1 MYLGYIRVST
11 DKQDNQKQKHLILEY
26 AQENDFKIDEFIE
39 VEESS
44 RKSAK
49 QRKIEEL
56 KQKLN
61 KDDTLIVAEL
71 SRLGRNMLEV
81 MNLIQE
87 LNDNGIKLIFIRQP
101 ELSTFNTA
109 HSKLLLAIYSY
120 FAESERE
127 FISMR
132 TKQGLAAARASGKKL
147 GRRPGQKVKSKFDDK
162 KEVIKELLLK
172 DVSMT
177 AISKIVELGS
187 YVGIRNYIINNDD
200 LFKIQ
205 QQNKKKKELI
215 NQIASKEVL
224 L

>member
-26 AQENDFKIDEFIE
+26 AQVNNFKIDEFIE

-44 RKSAK
+44 RKTEK
-49 QRKIEEL
+49 QRRITEIKERL
-56 KQKLN
+56 HV
-61 KDDTLIVAEL
+61 DDTLIVAEL

-87 LNDNGIKLIFIRQP
+87 LNDNGVKLIFIRQP

-132 TKQGLAAARASGKKL
+132 TKQGLAAAKATGKKL
-147 GRRPGQKVKSKFDDK
+147 GRRKGQKVKSKFD
-162 KEVIKELLLK
+162 EHVEIIKTLLLK
-172 DVSMT
+172 EVSIT
-177 AISKIVELGS
+177 AIHKIIGIGS
-187 YVGIRNYIINNDD
+187 YVGLRNFILNQKE
-200 LFKIQ
+200 LSKIVN
-205 QQNKKKKELI
+205 QNKNKDE
-215 NQIASKEVL
+215 SL
-224 L
+224 LANMK

>member
-11 DKQDNQKQKHLILEY
+11 DKQDNSKQKHLILEF
-26 AQENDFKIDEFIE
+26 AQEQSFKIDEFIE

-44 RKSAK
+44 RKSEK
-49 QRKIEEL
+49 IRKITEL
-56 KQKLN
+56 KEKLN
-61 KDDTLIVAEL
+61 AGDTLIVAEL

-87 LNDNGIKLIFIRQP
+87 LNDKDIKLMFIRQP

-132 TKQGLAAARASGKKL
+132 TKQGLNAARASGKQL
-147 GRRPGQKVKSKFDDK
+147 GRRKGQKIKSKFDPY
-162 KEVIKELLLK
+162 KENIKELLLK
-172 DVSMT
+172 EISMSSIHKLIGGD
-177 AISKIVELGS
+177 AVGK
-187 YVGIRNYIINNDD
+187 YVGLRDFIKRNEDLNKIIEQR
-200 LFKIQ
+200 K
-205 QQNKKKKELI
+205 NKNESLLAH
-215 NQIASKEVL
+215 AS
-224 L
+224 